1 MSGLVVND
9 PPPGD
14 PAARR
19 PLGASTLACGADVDL
34 LLERVA
40 DGRGADQ
47 DAHQQQCVHCQAAL
61 SQFTALWGPVA
72 ELAAAPVL
80 PPPGLVASVM
90 SQMRALVRDVWY
102 TLEITESGAIRIA
115 ARIVAALA
123 RDCARMI
130 PGSGSLL
137 AAATRA

>member
-1 MSGLVVND
+1 M
-9 PPPGD
+9 
-14 PAARR
+14 
-19 PLGASTLACGADVDL
+19 
-34 LLERVA
+34 
-40 DGRGADQ
+40 
-47 DAHQQQCVHCQAAL
+47 HCQAAL

-72 ELAAAPVL
+72 ELATAPVL

-90 SQMRALVRDVWY
+90 SQMRALVRDIWY